1 MELPIFPVRVVDGD
15 SQQAGSGVED
25 DLRMPADKKDVN
37 SAPSDEK
44 SEESFAD
51 HMQKDAEPVAQDR
64 DASPEKRN
72 HEEEHASA
80 RNVNDRAGISE
91 IAQADSLDADANALI
106 PIDTGKTARAVSKH
120 LLVSETSPPASL
132 AGIAKTEPAGVAVAS
147 AAIAPLQI
155 EPATQVGDRAVVAE
169 HQPKVHSQANAHS
182 ANAHKVTLNA
192 SAASLVSE
200 VSTKTTTINQAVA
213 APGAVALQA
222 DLTLEAGISTDELIE
237 VEIPDAPVFKTV
249 KTAALAGQPAA
260 NAASPILLQG
270 SADAA
275 SLKDG
280 ELEIKPLLGSQEN
293 LTAIKPGPTS
303 PVQITAAAQPAT
315 TTASASAAA
324 QLIAAIRTEVKTG
337 NIEVRLDPPE
347 MGRVRI
353 NMSIETADAVKAV
366 LTVERPETLDHLR
379 RNMSQ
384 FIDDLKMAG
393 FASVDLEFSEQSGS
407 GFKNE
412 PDSFEIDPTP
422 GYVAETA
429 PGNIVYLAMRD
440 DAQLDLLV

>member
-15 SQQAGSGVED
+15 SQQVGSGIDD
-25 DLRMPADKKDVN
+25 DLRMPADKKDIN

-80 RNVNDRAGISE
+80 RNVNDRAGISD
-91 IAQADSLDADANALI
+91 IAQTDSLDADANAPI
-106 PIDTGKTARAVSKH
+106 PIDIGKTARAVSKH
-120 LLVSETSPPASL
+120 LLVSETSPPTSL
-132 AGIAKTEPAGVAVAS
+132 AGIAKTEPAGIAVAS

-155 EPATQVGDRAVVAE
+155 EPATQLGDRAVVAE
-169 HQPKVHSQANAHS
+169 HQPKAHGQE
-182 ANAHKVTLNA
+182 NAHKVTLNA

-200 VSTKTTTINQAVA
+200 VSTKTTTVNQVAA

-222 DLTLEAGISTDELIE
+222 DLTLETAVSTDELIE

-249 KTAALAGQPAA
+249 KTAASVGQPAA
-260 NAASPILLQG
+260 NVAAPILLQG
-270 SADAA
+270 SADTA

-280 ELEIKPLLGSQEN
+280 DLEIKPLLGGQEN
-293 LTAIKPGPTS
+293 LTATKPGPTS
-303 PVQITAAAQPAT
+303 PVQITAAAQPAA

-324 QLIAAIRTEVKTG
+324 QLIAAIRTETKTG